1 MSWQENKKKYNIQ
14 YTKNNYKRIP
24 LDVQKETYETI
35 KEHSQKHGES
45 VNGFIKRA
53 ITETIERDNAP

>member
-1 MSWQENKKKYNIQ
+1 MPYNKKQMNYINQ
-14 YTKNNYKRIP
+14 YKRDHLKRIGLEVP
-24 LDVQKETYETI
+24 KETYEQI